1 MLPSSNCPCFADARL
16 RFAADNALPMP
27 VSLRELRDDE
37 LPAWLEAAREFYAND
52 LERHAGM
59 TRAEAEE
66 KRDRDHR
73 AVFPEGRPGE
83 GQHLLVIEDERG
95 DPIGR
100 LFFAE
105 RASGMWLYEIEL
117 DEVVRGRGLG
127 REAMLAFEARA
138 RELGAEKLTLNVF
151 GGNEVARSLYRSLGY
166 VEESVQ
172 MGKRLDGESR
182 P

>member
-1 MLPSSNCPCFADARL
+1 
-16 RFAADNALPMP
+16 MP
-27 VSLRELRDDE
+27 AFLRELRDDE
-37 LPAWLEAAREFYAND
+37 FPRWLEAARRFYVND

-59 TRAEAEE
+59 PRADAEE
-66 KRDRDHR
+66 KADRDYG
-73 AVFPEGRPGE
+73 AVFPDGSPGE
-83 GQHLLVIEDERG
+83 GQHLFTIEDEQE

-105 RASGMWLYEIEL
+105 RPSGVWLYEIEL

-127 REAMLAFEARA
+127 REAMLAFESLA
-138 RELGAEKLTLNVF
+138 RELGAEKVTLNVF

-172 MGKRLDGESR
+172 MGKRLDGARRS
-182 P
+182 

>member
-1 MLPSSNCPCFADARL
+1 MR
-16 RFAADNALPMP
+16 
-27 VSLRELRDDE
+27 VSLREVRDDE
-37 LPAWLEAAREFYAND
+37 LPAWLEAAREFYVND

-66 KRDRDHR
+66 KRDRDHS

-83 GQHLLVIEDERG
+83 GQHLLVIEDEQG

-117 DEVVRGRGLG
+117 DEVVRGSGLG
-127 REAMLAFEARA
+127 REAMLVFEARA

-151 GGNEVARSLYRSLGY
+151 GGNEVARSLYLSLGY

-172 MGKRLDGESR
+172 MGKRLDRESR
-182 P
+182 A